1 MLDQTKPSSLSVPLG
16 NRILKVPT
24 APAKWT
30 INFRYG
36 TRLSEAEAEAMPAKV
51 VVTLAG
57 ENSHQ
62 SIQFRSRQ
70 LEIWRTQGGAF
81 ISETGSALAYPHNVG
96 GNNTAAAVD
105 GITDAEPS
113 PPENLESLAPQN
125 IDWASF
131 PELAWASP
139 QMFKGKIP
147 LGSYVALIYADPPPE
162 GNGPGSASKSKR
174 KWPEGP
180 LGGIP
185 LQPFMKALAVD
196 EATGLPLVLQLGED
210 LREYVF
216 ERKPAQKIELPAK
229 VKIFLPPPE
238 SAPIETKSVS
248 TTP

>member
-1 MLDQTKPSSLSVPLG
+1 
-16 NRILKVPT
+16 
-24 APAKWT
+24 
-30 INFRYG
+30 
-36 TRLSEAEAEAMPAKV
+36 MPAKV

-57 ENSHQ
+57 EESHH

-81 ISETGSALAYPHNVG
+81 ISEAGSALAYPHNAG
-96 GNNTAAAVD
+96 GDRNAADVD
-105 GITDAEPS
+105 GITDAAQS
-113 PPENLESLAPQN
+113 PPENPESLAPQN

-131 PELAWASP
+131 PELAWAT
-139 QMFKGKIP
+139 QKMFKGKIP

-162 GNGPGSASKSKR
+162 TNVLRNASKSTK

-185 LQPFMKALAVD
+185 LQPLMKALAVD

-216 ERKPAQKIELPAK
+216 DRHPAQKIDLPAK
-229 VKIFLPPPE
+229 VKTLLAPPAS
-238 SAPIETKSVS
+238 SAIETKSARA
-248 TTP
+248 TP